1 MTTSLQYL
9 EAAKIEEV
17 ASQLRNEGYEVII
30 SPGGTY
36 EGYDLIATKGD
47 EKLAVEVKVNSQ
59 LRDSAELIRY
69 LQKRAVE
76 HGIDEFR
83 LVVVSPPRE
92 VSVEIEGLKKEL
104 LKYLRKRL
112 AESDY
117 EDLGIDSIDSVAE
130 IEVDSIEVTIDGIHV
145 VGNGVVKVHFYP
157 LNVGD
162 SDAKPLRWNLP
173 LMFDLRLSHNL
184 EILQVYRMS
193 LDTSTPDE

>member
-1 MTTSLQYL
+1 MTTSVQYL
-9 EAAKIEEV
+9 EAAKIEEI
-17 ASQLRNEGYEVII
+17 ASQLHNEGYEVII

-59 LRDSAELIRY
+59 LRDSAELIKY

-92 VSVEIEGLKKEL
+92 VSVEIEGLKREL

-117 EDLGIDSIDSVAE
+117 EDLGIDSIDSVTE

-157 LNVGD
+157 LSVGD
-162 SDAKPLRWNLP
+162 SDTKPLRWNLP
-173 LMFDLRLSHNL
+173 LAFDLELSHKL
-184 EILQVYRMS
+184 GILQVYGMS
-193 LDTSTPDE
+193 LDTSTLDE